1 MMRSFSSF
9 QRFSISSGSAA
20 RTIAAKP
27 ERNWRATPRARP
39 TQWPTKRI
47 AFGRSLGPMTMI
59 AMNATNSNS
68 VGATSNIQRAWLA
81 HAPIG
86 ARAEGSAILVQRL
99 AVTVEG
105 GIGGLFGR
113 DTITA
118 TVFPLIVI
126 LFGQDRK
133 STRLNSSH

>member
-1 MMRSFSSF
+1 MIRRPPRST
-9 QRFSISSGSAA
+9 
-20 RTIAAKP
+20 RTDTLFP
-27 ERNWRATPRARP
+27 YTTLFRSATPRARP

-113 DTITA
+113 ATITA
-118 TVFPLIVI
+118 PVFPLIVI
-126 LFGQDRK
+126 PL
-133 STRLNSSH
+133 

>member
-1 MMRSFSSF
+1 MIRRPPRSTLTDTLFPYTTLFRS
-9 QRFSISSGSAA
+9 
-20 RTIAAKP
+20 
-27 ERNWRATPRARP
+27 
-39 TQWPTKRI
+39 RI

>member
-1 MMRSFSSF
+1 
-9 QRFSISSGSAA
+9 
-20 RTIAAKP
+20 
-27 ERNWRATPRARP
+27 
-39 TQWPTKRI
+39 
-47 AFGRSLGPMTMI
+47 
-59 AMNATNSNS
+59 MNATNSNS

-126 LFGQDRK
+126 LFGHALLEILHALGNIAHQARTAATTQQQNRHHGEYQQRSEERRVGQECVRTCK
-133 STRLNSSH
+133 SRL

>member
-1 MMRSFSSF
+1 
-9 QRFSISSGSAA
+9 
-20 RTIAAKP
+20 
-27 ERNWRATPRARP
+27 
-39 TQWPTKRI
+39 
-47 AFGRSLGPMTMI
+47 
-59 AMNATNSNS
+59 MNATNSNS

-86 ARAEGSAILVQRL
+86 ARSEGSAILVQRL

-126 LFGQDRK
+126 LFGHALLEILPALGHIAQIGTASCRDRVGQC
-133 STRLNSSH
+133 RVRGAHCH

>member
-1 MMRSFSSF
+1 
-9 QRFSISSGSAA
+9 
-20 RTIAAKP
+20 
-27 ERNWRATPRARP
+27 
-39 TQWPTKRI
+39 
-47 AFGRSLGPMTMI
+47 MTMI
-59 AMNATNSNS
+59 GMNATNSNS

-126 LFGQDRK
+126 LFAHALLEILHALGNLPHQARK
-133 STRLNSSH
+133 AANNQQRAAERRVGHRCLRPGRCRWTAYSETQTN

>member
-1 MMRSFSSF
+1 
-9 QRFSISSGSAA
+9 
-20 RTIAAKP
+20 
-27 ERNWRATPRARP
+27 
-39 TQWPTKRI
+39 
-47 AFGRSLGPMTMI
+47 
-59 AMNATNSNS
+59 MNATNSNS

-126 LFGQDRK
+126 LFGHALLEILHALGKFSHQRSEERSVGKEGVSKCK
-133 STRLNSSH
+133 SRWAPDP